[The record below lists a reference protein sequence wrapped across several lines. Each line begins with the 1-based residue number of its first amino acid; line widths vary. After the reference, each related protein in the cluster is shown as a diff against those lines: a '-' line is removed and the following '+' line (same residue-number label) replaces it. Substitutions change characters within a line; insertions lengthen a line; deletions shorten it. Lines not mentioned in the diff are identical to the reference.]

1 MKTMPVMI
9 LAATTL
15 GLAAL
20 LVSAALGATLL
31 FATGFGAIVISDYAR
46 HERALL
52 LPASAALGAR
62 AERLGLAA

>member
-9 LAATTL
+9 LAATAL

-52 LPASAALGAR
+52 LPATVVLGAR